1 MPKRSRKTPSDP
13 VLAARSLLAKLT
25 AEAPGIA
32 HDPAA
37 AALGPKSGLKAGK
50 VRAEALT
57 LEQQKVSA
65 LKAAHARWSKKTAIT

>member
-25 AEAPGIA
+25 GEVPGIVQ
-32 HDPAA
+32 DPAA
-37 AALGPKSGLKAGK
+37 AALGHKSGLKGGK
-50 VRAEALT
+50 VRPEALT

-65 LKAAHARWSKKTAIT
+65 LKAAHARWSKKTAIS